1 MRHLSN
7 VRLGKEMGI
16 INDIEFKQYRK
27 LMIEIQPA
35 IYTKICQ

>member
-7 VRLGKEMGI
+7 IRLGWEMGLLKSEKLK
-16 INDIEFKQYRK
+16 DIMK

-35 IYTKICQ
+35 NIQKKP